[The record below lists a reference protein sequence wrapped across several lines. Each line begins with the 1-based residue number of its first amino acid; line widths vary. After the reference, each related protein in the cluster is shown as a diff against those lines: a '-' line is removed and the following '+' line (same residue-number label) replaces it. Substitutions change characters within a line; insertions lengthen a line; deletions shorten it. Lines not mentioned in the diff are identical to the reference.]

1 MRRLGH
7 ATLETWAS
15 KAEQAL
21 GAELKQKDASA
32 SVRKK
37 NAKLVVRVRTG
48 EGGRAGL
55 AHRAE

>member
-1 MRRLGH
+1 M
-7 ATLETWAS
+7 ETWAG

-37 NAKLVVRVRTG
+37 KR
-48 EGGRAGL
+48 
-55 AHRAE
+55 